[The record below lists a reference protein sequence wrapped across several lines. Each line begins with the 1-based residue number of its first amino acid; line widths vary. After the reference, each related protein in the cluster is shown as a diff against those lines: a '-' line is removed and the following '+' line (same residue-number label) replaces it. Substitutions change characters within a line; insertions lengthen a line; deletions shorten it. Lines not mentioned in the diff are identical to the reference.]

1 MSNLISDLGLILS
14 AAAITTLVFK
24 KLKQPLVLGYIIAGF
39 VVGPNFR
46 LFPTITETE
55 NIRTWADIGVIFLL
69 FGLGLEFSFKKLI
82 KVGGTAAITAIVE
95 ISATMALGYGIGL
108 MLGWSGMNCLFLGGI
123 LAIASTTII
132 IRAFD
137 ELDVKSQKFANVVLG
152 VLVIE
157 DLVAIVLLVLLST
170 VAVSRQFEGTQIITA
185 VFKLGFFLVIWFVGG
200 IFFIPTFLKRA
211 QRLLNEETLLIVAL
225 ALCLTMV
232 ILAEKA
238 GFSEA
243 LGAFIMGSILA
254 ETIHGQKIEHLLKP
268 VKDLFGAIFFVSVG
282 MLLNPQVLLMHIGP
296 VLAGVLVL
304 LIGKPLFVTIG
315 ALLAGEPLKT
325 AIQSGMSLSQIGEF
339 SFIIATLGV
348 TLHVTNDFL
357 YPVAVAISIITTF
370 STPYMIRL
378 SGPVYGLMEK
388 WIPVGWRVKLQ
399 HYSASIQT
407 ITTVSDWK
415 KVVRSYLMNIA
426 IFSIIILSIIFLSL
440 LYLKPLFIR
449 SKWGPLITIFITL
462 LFMAP
467 FLWAL
472 AMRKTQKQAFA
483 NIWLQ
488 KKYRGPLVLLQL
500 SGIGLAIFFVSFLAD
515 KLFSS
520 GTALLIAVIIIVIL
534 LLLSNK
540 IQAFYN
546 RIETRFLRNLNEKE
560 ILHQKEVRAVLAP
573 WDAHIS
579 RFELDADS
587 PLSGKSLL
595 ALSLRE
601 KFGIN
606 VAMIERGSRIIMA
619 PGKNEQ
625 LFPGDILSVI
635 GTDDQLKEF
644 RIFIDS
650 RPVTTSRLPQK
661 QEVVLK
667 QLIIN
672 RNSSFLGKSIRAS
685 GLRENARGIIVGI
698 ERNEERILNP
708 DSSFVFEEGDI
719 VWVVGHIKRLRVLM
733 SSDRH

>member
-46 LFPTITETE
+46 LFPSITETE
-55 NIRTWADIGVIFLL
+55 NIRTWADIGVVFLL

-95 ISATMALGYGIGL
+95 VSATMALGYGIGL
-108 MLGWSGMNCLFLGGI
+108 VLGWSGINCLFLGGI

-137 ELDVKSQKFANVVLG
+137 ELGVKSQKFANVVLG

-170 VAVSRQFEGTQIITA
+170 VAVSRQFEGAQIITA

-211 QRLLNEETLLIVAL
+211 QQLMNEETLLIVAL

-254 ETIHGQKIEHLLKP
+254 ETIQGKKIEHLLKP
-268 VKDLFGAIFFVSVG
+268 IKDLFGAIFFVSVG
-282 MLLNPQVLLMHIGP
+282 MLLDPQVLLMHIGP

-357 YPVAVAISIITTF
+357 YPVAVAISVITTF

-378 SGPVYGLMEK
+378 AGPVNGLLEK
-388 WIPVGWRVKLQ
+388 WIPARWRVKLQ
-399 HYSASIQT
+399 HYSASVQT
-407 ITTVSDWK
+407 ITTVSDWR
-415 KVVRSYLMNIA
+415 KVVRSYLMNMV
-426 IFSIIILSIIFLSL
+426 IFSIINLSIIFLSL
-440 LYLKPLFIR
+440 LYLKPLFIK
-449 SKWGPLITIFITL
+449 SKWGPLITILSTL

-472 AMRKTQKQAFA
+472 AMRRTQKQAFA

-500 SGIGLAIFFVSFLAD
+500 FGIGLAIFFISFLAD

-520 GTALLIAVIIIVIL
+520 GTAFLVAVVIIVML
-534 LLLSNK
+534 LLLSKK

-546 RIETRFLRNLNEKE
+546 RIEYRFLRNLNEKE
-560 ILHQKEVRAVLAP
+560 ILQQK
-573 WDAHIS
+573 
-579 RFELDADS
+579 
-587 PLSGKSLL
+587 
-595 ALSLRE
+595 
-601 KFGIN
+601 
-606 VAMIERGSRIIMA
+606 
-619 PGKNEQ
+619 
-625 LFPGDILSVI
+625 
-635 GTDDQLKEF
+635 
-644 RIFIDS
+644 
-650 RPVTTSRLPQK
+650 
-661 QEVVLK
+661 
-667 QLIIN
+667 
-672 RNSSFLGKSIRAS
+672 
-685 GLRENARGIIVGI
+685 
-698 ERNEERILNP
+698 
-708 DSSFVFEEGDI
+708 
-719 VWVVGHIKRLRVLM
+719 
-733 SSDRH
+733 